1 MLLIPTASQDVEG
14 VGLHQDDDAERTQE
28 RVKKPNLPA
37 TSSSALSNI
46 LDAEDG
52 VSLNESSKVPE
63 GGVAVTQDGKGV
75 EVEVA
80 KMTVVQTT
88 VVKTSFCAEGNNLTI
103 PEQELDEQNVD
114 ASSAPTGAGEFCDED
129 DKEVGEE
136 EDGEEDEEEEE
147 DGDKD
152 EEEEEDDAEKDLH
165 DDDQEMGDVTTD
177 KEAEE
182 HEGREDDIY
191 DDDQEANE
199 HAEVAEKDEDEK
211 PMTLGEKFWNFFV
224 M

>member
-1 MLLIPTASQDVEG
+1 MQ
-14 VGLHQDDDAERTQE
+14 
-28 RVKKPNLPA
+28 
-37 TSSSALSNI
+37 I
-46 LDAEDG
+46 LGAEDD
-52 VSLNESSKVPE
+52 VLLNESSKVPE

-114 ASSAPTGAGEFCDED
+114 ASSAPTGAGEFHDENN
-129 DKEVGEE
+129 KEVSEE
-136 EDGEEDEEEEE
+136 EDGEEDEEEKE
-147 DGDKD
+147 DGDKV

-165 DDDQEMGDVTTD
+165 DDGQEMGETD
-177 KEAEE
+177 KKAEE
-182 HEGREDDIY
+182 HEEREDDIY

-199 HAEVAEKDEDEK
+199 DAEVAEKDEDEK
-211 PMTLGEKFWNFFV
+211 PMTLGEKIWNFFV
-224 M
+224 T

>member
-1 MLLIPTASQDVEG
+1 MQ
-14 VGLHQDDDAERTQE
+14 
-28 RVKKPNLPA
+28 
-37 TSSSALSNI
+37 I
-46 LDAEDG
+46 LGAEDD
-52 VSLNESSKVPE
+52 VLLNESSKVPE

-88 VVKTSFCAEGNNLTI
+88 VVKTAFCAEGNNLTI

-114 ASSAPTGAGEFCDED
+114 ASSAPTGAGEFHDENN
-129 DKEVGEE
+129 KEVGEE
-136 EDGEEDEEEEE
+136 EDGEE

-165 DDDQEMGDVTTD
+165 DDGQEMGDVTTD
-177 KEAEE
+177 KKAEE
-182 HEGREDDIY
+182 NGEREDDIY

-199 HAEVAEKDEDEK
+199 DAEVAEKDEDEK
-211 PMTLGEKFWNFFV
+211 PMTLGEKIWNFFV
-224 M
+224 T

>member
-1 MLLIPTASQDVEG
+1 MQ
-14 VGLHQDDDAERTQE
+14 
-28 RVKKPNLPA
+28 
-37 TSSSALSNI
+37 I
-46 LDAEDG
+46 LGAEDD
-52 VSLNESSKVPE
+52 VLLNESSKVPE

-88 VVKTSFCAEGNNLTI
+88 LVKTSFCAEGNNLTI

-114 ASSAPTGAGEFCDED
+114 ASSAPTSAGEFHDENN
-129 DKEVGEE
+129 KEVGEE
-136 EDGEEDEEEEE
+136 EDGEEDEEEE

-152 EEEEEDDAEKDLH
+152 EEDEEDDAEKDLH

-199 HAEVAEKDEDEK
+199 DAEVAEKDEDEK
-211 PMTLGEKFWNFFV
+211 PMTLGEKIWNFFV
-224 M
+224 T